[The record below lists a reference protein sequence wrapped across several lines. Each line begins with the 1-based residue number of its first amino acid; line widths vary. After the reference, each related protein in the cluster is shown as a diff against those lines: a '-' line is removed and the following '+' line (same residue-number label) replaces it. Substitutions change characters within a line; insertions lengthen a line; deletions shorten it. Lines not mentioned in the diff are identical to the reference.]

1 MKVRQLK
8 TVIEQGESENVE
20 FKREVD
26 LTSKYGKAKFLKEM
40 LALVN
45 SPASPSYLII
55 GVEDGTGQLRAC
67 RGIQEEQLQ
76 QTIADNCKPPLLF
89 SFQITPLKGT
99 PIGVIRIPHSTR
111 KPHTLNRPLGYEEPN
126 GKQGHISE
134 KQVFIRRGSTID
146 EATVDEIIEMAQDVD
161 ERSEYYEHIIHQLG
175 KMEYGLQD
183 IVFVLDRLSGDGWW
197 KDVGQNYIRKAA
209 EVSLVGMTTGSIA
222 GALAT
227 LGWLT
232 KPFLGPVIGLLV
244 ALLSIGSGMVEFE
257 LFKSI
262 LAGASI
268 GWLVVYV
275 FTSHIA
281 SGLASLGTP
290 AVSAELA
297 AIGAIHGMLVSLF
310 GLVAFGFLVVVF
322 WFLQQI

>member
-1 MKVRQLK
+1 
-8 TVIEQGESENVE
+8 
-20 FKREVD
+20 
-26 LTSKYGKAKFLKEM
+26 
-40 LALVN
+40 
-45 SPASPSYLII
+45 
-55 GVEDGTGQLRAC
+55 
-67 RGIQEEQLQ
+67 
-76 QTIADNCKPPLLF
+76 
-89 SFQITPLKGT
+89 
-99 PIGVIRIPHSTR
+99 
-111 KPHTLNRPLGYEEPN
+111 
-126 GKQGHISE
+126 
-134 KQVFIRRGSTID
+134 
-146 EATVDEIIEMAQDVD
+146 
-161 ERSEYYEHIIHQLG
+161 
-175 KMEYGLQD
+175 ME

-209 EVSLVGMTTGSIA
+209 EVSLVGMTTGS
-222 GALAT
+222 
-227 LGWLT
+227 
-232 KPFLGPVIGLLV
+232 V

-310 GLVAFGFLVVVF
+310 GLVAFGFLVVVL